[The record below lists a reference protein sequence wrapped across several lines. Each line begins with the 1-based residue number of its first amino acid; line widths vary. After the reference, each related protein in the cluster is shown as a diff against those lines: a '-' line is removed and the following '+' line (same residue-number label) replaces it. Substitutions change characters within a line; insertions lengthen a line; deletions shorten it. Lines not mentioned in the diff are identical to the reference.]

1 MSIDQLTLRQKTLAV
16 LIITLI
22 GLFVGLYVTSRFIIV
37 QGFAEQEYEDTRQ
50 NVERVLSALADE
62 TTTLSTLVF
71 DWAVWDD
78 TYAFIEDGNI
88 AYVESNLVDATV
100 INLRLNLTLFV
111 NSSGRTVYAKAF
123 DLEQKVEAPIPPS
136 LEQYLAEDGILLK
149 HPNPTSSAVGLISL
163 PEGPMLIASRP
174 IVTSGQEGPIRGTVI
189 FGRYLD
195 TAAIEHLSRTTLFSL
210 SARPISDEE
219 LPADYQTALSSLS
232 TGTSAAIEPL
242 SSDVIGGYALLT
254 DIYGN
259 PALVLRAEMP
269 RGVYHRGRTT
279 EVYLMSALLA
289 VGLVF
294 GLVVLLLMEKIVLS
308 RLAGLSE
315 GVERI
320 GTSGDA
326 SARVSVLGGDELARL
341 ASGIN
346 RMLQPFEESQDKRKR
361 AEATI
366 HHMSFHDRLTD
377 LPNRRL
383 FGRRTRVA
391 VAQAL
396 RKGKMG
402 AVLFVD
408 LDDFKLI
415 NDTLGQDVGDRV
427 LLSVAERWNEHMRER
442 TVIARQ
448 SGDEF
453 MILVPSL
460 NEVADAESISR
471 EILEALNRPFYVDGH
486 ELHVTASAGVTIFPR
501 DGEDPEILLQN
512 ADTAVYHAKG
522 LGKNTY
528 QLFTPAMHSSQLKR
542 LTLENS
548 LRGALDRGEFVVHY
562 QPQVDA
568 RSRRIIGA
576 EALVRWQHSEQ
587 GLIYPGEFIPV
598 AEESG
603 LIVSIGEMVLYSA
616 CQQARIW
623 EEDGLAPVRVTVN
636 LSARQFQQE
645 DLVKTVTRVLRE
657 TRLERSYL
665 ELEITESTA
674 MRDADVTIELL
685 RNLKAQGVRVA
696 LDDFGTGYS
705 SLSYLKEFPLDI
717 LKIDRSFVC
726 ELPMNTNDA
735 HITNAVI
742 SLGHALDLEV
752 VAEGVETEA
761 QLEFLCSHGCDII
774 QGYLFGRAVPPEEFL
789 KELRQERVLV
799 AAA

>member
-1 MSIDQLTLRQKTLAV
+1 MSIDRLTLRQKTLAV
-16 LIITLI
+16 LVLTLI
-22 GLFVGLYVTSRFIIV
+22 GLFVGLYVTSRFIVV
-37 QGFAEQEYEDTRQ
+37 QGFAEQEHEDTRQ
-50 NVERVLSALADE
+50 NVERVRSALNDE
-62 TTTLSTLVF
+62 TTTLKTLVY

-78 TYAFIEDGNI
+78 TYGFIEDGND
-88 AYVESNLVDATV
+88 AYIQSNLVDETL
-100 INLRLNLTLFV
+100 INLRLNLSLFID
-111 NSSGRTVYAKAF
+111 SSGRTIYAKAF
-123 DLEQKVEAPIPPS
+123 DLREGTEIPIPQS
-136 LEQYLAEDGILLK
+136 FEEYLADDGMLLDFK
-149 HPNPTSSAVGLISL
+149 SPTNYAVGLISL
-163 PEGPMLIASRP
+163 PEGPMIVASHP
-174 IVTSGQEGPIRGTVI
+174 IVTSAQEGPIRGTVI

-195 TAAIEHLSRTTLFSL
+195 TAEIERLSRTTLLTL
-210 SARPISDEE
+210 SARPISDGE
-219 LPADYQTALSSLS
+219 LPADYQSALASLS
-232 TGTSAAIEPL
+232 TGTPVVVEPL
-242 SSDVIGGYALLT
+242 SSNDIGGYTLLT
-254 DIYGN
+254 DIHGK
-259 PALVLRAEMP
+259 PALVLRAEMS
-269 RGVYHRGRTT
+269 RGVYQRGRTT

-294 GLVVLLLMEKIVLS
+294 GLVVLLLMEKVVLS
-308 RLAGLSE
+308 RLARLSA

-320 GTSGDA
+320 GTIGDA
-326 SARVSVLGGDELARL
+326 SARVSVPGSDELARL
-341 ASGIN
+341 AGGIN
-346 RMLQPFEESQDKRKR
+346 RMLQPFEKSQDKRKR

-366 HHMSFHDRLTD
+366 HHMSFYDPLTD
-377 LPNRRL
+377 LPNRSL
-383 FGRRTRVA
+383 FNRRTRVA

-427 LLSVAERWNEHMRER
+427 LLSVAERLNEHVREG

-448 SGDEF
+448 GGDEF
-453 MILVPSL
+453 MILAPSL
-460 NEVADAESISR
+460 DDVADAESISR

-522 LGKNTY
+522 LGKNAY
-528 QLFTPAMHSSQLKR
+528 QFFTPAMHSSQLKR
-542 LTLENS
+542 LNLENS

-603 LIVSIGEMVLYSA
+603 LIVPIGEMVLYSA
-616 CQQARIW
+616 CRQARIW
-623 EEDGLAPVRVTVN
+623 EEAGLSPVRVTVN

-645 DLVKTVTRVLRE
+645 DLVETVARALKE
-657 TRLERSYL
+657 TRLERRYL
-665 ELEITESTA
+665 ELEITESIA
-674 MRDADVTIELL
+674 MRDADVTIEVL
-685 RNLKAQGVRVA
+685 RDLKAQGVRVA

-726 ELPMNTNDA
+726 ELPTNTNDA

-761 QLEFLCSHGCDII
+761 QLQFLCSHGCDII

-789 KELRQERVLV
+789 KEMRQERVLV